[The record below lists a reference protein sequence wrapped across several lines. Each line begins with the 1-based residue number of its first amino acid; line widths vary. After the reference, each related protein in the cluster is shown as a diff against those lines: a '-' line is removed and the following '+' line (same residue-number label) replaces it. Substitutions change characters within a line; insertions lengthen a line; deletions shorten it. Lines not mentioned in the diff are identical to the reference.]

1 MLFRRNT
8 VTDKQPKYG
17 IISGASGLPKNIGI
31 SGDSYMC
38 RKLSGNRYI
47 IALAD
52 GMGTGQEA
60 SECSRFVLESLYQ
73 LLRVGLDYE
82 TIISSLNAA
91 VPMHVTSEYFSTLDM
106 AIFDLD
112 EGVCHLYKAGA
123 APTIVQRGVN
133 TGIIRLPSLPI
144 GILDKPDFKKLS
156 FEIERGDRLFFM
168 SDGVS
173 EAIPPDDSLKWARTL
188 IADHPEDKPRTISER
203 LIWGST
209 LRYGQSERDDMT
221 VVSAEI
227 L

>member
-1 MLFRRNT
+1 MLFRRNIS
-8 VTDKQPKYG
+8 TDKQPRYG
-17 IISGASGLPKNIGI
+17 IISGASGMPKQLGI

-38 RKLSGNRYI
+38 RRLSGNRYI

-60 SECSRFVLESLYQ
+60 SECSRFVLDSLYQ

-82 TIISSLNAA
+82 TIIGSLNAA
-91 VPMHVTSEYFSTLDM
+91 VPMNINSESFSTLDM
-106 AIFDLD
+106 AIFNLD
-112 EGVCHLYKAGA
+112 EGICHLYKAGA
-123 APTIVQRGVN
+123 APTIIQRGEE

-173 EAIPPDDSLKWARTL
+173 EAAPPDDNLAWARTL
-188 IADHPEDKPRTISER
+188 ITDYPNEKPRSMSER

-209 LRYGQSERDDMT
+209 IRYGQNERDDMT
-221 VVSAEI
+221 VISAEI
-227 L
+227 I